1 MQAGKLGP
9 ALFCGLIIG
18 PILGSG
24 IFILPPLVI
33 EKAGQWAFPAWLAI
47 ILINAAFAYVFG
59 WLTVMY
65 PGESGVSK
73 SVEKAFGP
81 RIKMLT
87 SFYLIASVC
96 IGPAAVLL
104 TLGEYFPSSAVATY
118 SNGPQLVG
126 LAMIPILTCL
136 LLQRIKNIGTVAFI
150 LSSAGALLLFIG
162 GALTFLGSGLPTIDL
177 PPFSLPD
184 FGGSMLLLFWVVVG
198 WEVIG
203 NYSNDVDNPEK
214 NIPRAITYSL
224 VIITL
229 VELAVAGGMQ
239 FGAVSSNATGV
250 SGILIP
256 IFGKNASQICGLL
269 VFGLCVTTYLM
280 FVGAVARL
288 LASLA
293 DEGVIPS
300 FFAKRTKNRAPLAA
314 VCILCSIHAVDLL
327 LAITGVVDLAGL
339 VSFANAF
346 FLSNSLICVLAGLRL
361 FNTKFRKTLAVI
373 LALALTAV
381 LLQSS
386 YAAIIAVIV
395 IALWIYWPELKT
407 RMIKQKETVR
417 NNI

>member
-59 WLTVMY
+59 WLSVMH
-65 PGESGVSK
+65 PGESGVTK
-73 SVEKAFGP
+73 AVEKAFGA

-104 TLGEYFPSSAVATY
+104 TLGEYLPSVAVASY
-118 SNGPQLVG
+118 SNGPQLAG
-126 LAMIPILTCL
+126 LAMIPILVCL
-136 LLQRIKNIGTVAFI
+136 LLQHIRNIGTVAFI
-150 LSSAGALLLFIG
+150 LSSTGALLLFVG
-162 GALTFLGSGLPTIDL
+162 GSLTVYGNGIPTIAL
-177 PPFSLPD
+177 PPFRLPE

-214 NIPRAITYSL
+214 TIPRAITYSL
-224 VIITL
+224 IVITL

-239 FGAVSSNATGV
+239 FGDVTGSATGV
-250 SGILIP
+250 SGLLIP
-256 IFGKNASQICGLL
+256 IFGQKASQICGLL

-293 DEGVIPS
+293 EEGVIPTI
-300 FFAKRTKNRAPLAA
+300 FAKRIKNGSPIAA
-314 VCILCSIHAVDLL
+314 VCILCSIHAVDIL
-327 LAITGVVDLAGL
+327 LAASGIIDLAGL

-361 FNTKFRKTLAVI
+361 FQAKSRKILAAI
-373 LALALTAV
+373 LALSLTAV
-381 LLQSS
+381 LLQSTS
-386 YAAIIAVIV
+386 TALVAVIL
-395 IALWIYWPELKT
+395 IAMWTYWPGLKT
-407 RMIKQKETVR
+407 RIMRRKGVAD
-417 NNI
+417 NV